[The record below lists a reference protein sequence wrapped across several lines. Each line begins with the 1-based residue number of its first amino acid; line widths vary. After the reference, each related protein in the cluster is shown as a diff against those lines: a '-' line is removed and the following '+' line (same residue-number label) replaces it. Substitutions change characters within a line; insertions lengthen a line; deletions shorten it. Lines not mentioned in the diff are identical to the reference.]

1 MPNRL
6 NLEQVQQAVQAT
18 PQLLRVELRHLP
30 ADTLRW
36 RPAPEEWCINEVIGH
51 LIACDENG
59 FAGRIQSILN
69 EDQPQLVAWD
79 VAETVILRRD
89 AERNGME
96 LVEELAAMRRENTQ
110 FITGLSP
117 EQLQR
122 SGIHPMIGELQVV
135 DLLFEWI
142 HHDRNHIKQIL
153 TNLQDYIWPS
163 MGNSQKFFEPDLNP
177 YL

>member
-6 NLEQVQQAVQAT
+6 NLEQIQQSVRAT
-18 PQLLRVELRHLP
+18 PQILRVELNHLP
-30 ADTLRW
+30 ADALRW
-36 RPAPEEWCINEVIGH
+36 RPAPNEWCINEVVGH
-51 LIACDENG
+51 LIACDNNG
-59 FAGRIQSILN
+59 FAGRIQSILKQN
-69 EDQPQLVAWD
+69 QPQLVAWD

-89 AERNGME
+89 IERDGME
-96 LVEELAAMRRENTQ
+96 LVEELAAKRRENTK
-110 FITGLSP
+110 FISQLTP

-122 SGIHPMIGELQVV
+122 CGIHPMIGDLRVV

-142 HHDRNHIKQIL
+142 HHDHNHIKQIL
-153 TNLQDYIWPS
+153 TNVQDYIWPD

>member
-1 MPNRL
+1 MQNRL
-6 NLEQVQQAVQAT
+6 TLEQIQQSVQAT
-18 PQLLRVELRHLP
+18 PQILRVEQSRLP
-30 ADTLRW
+30 ANALRW
-36 RPAPEEWCINEVIGH
+36 RPAPEEWCINEVVGH

-59 FAGRIQSILN
+59 FAGRIQTILN
-69 EDQPQLVAWD
+69 EDQPQLVAWN
-79 VAETVILRRD
+79 VAETVTLRRD
-89 AERNGME
+89 IDRDGME
-96 LVEELAAMRRENTQ
+96 LVEELDAMRRENTG
-110 FITGLSP
+110 FITQLAP

-122 SGIHPMIGELQVV
+122 CGIHPMIGELRVV

-153 TNLQDYIWPS
+153 TNVQDYIWPD